1 MGFLLVYCRFG
12 FKVVGPGSWGCGI
25 NAHWK
30 EVCGNYC
37 VQRGHLSTHLDVYW
51 TCIPCAGSVD
61 GMHFAM
67 CVYVNGKY
75 AHALAKAVSNAC
87 GLGSSPEAMFH
98 HDILWSS
105 SLLSTSP
112 SLLFHHF
119 CFVMVWTSST
129 DWVCLFELFTFFRD
143 LEYTNIAQCVY
154 ALCVR
159 EIPNILF
166 FFNDVQNIWYI
177 SCTCLQAC
185 FWVKC
190 LSQDNL
196 PLHLDNKPIMKTF
209 LALQFLLLLLLSA
222 LVLINTFATTNSK
235 PGGGIDDM

>member
-166 FFNDVQNIWYI
+166 FLMM
-177 SCTCLQAC
+177 C
-185 FWVKC
+185 
-190 LSQDNL
+190 
-196 PLHLDNKPIMKTF
+196 KTF
-209 LALQFLLLLLLSA
+209 GTSVVHACR
-222 LVLINTFATTNSK
+222 LVSGLNAFHKTTCHCIWTTNQFWRHF
-235 PGGGIDDM
+235 

>member
-12 FKVVGPGSWGCGI
+12 FKVVGLGSWGCGI

-51 TCIPCAGSVD
+51 TCIPSAGSVD

-67 CVYVNGKY
+67 CVYVHGKY

-105 SLLSTSP
+105 SVYLPQP
-112 SLLFHHF
+112 SLSPFLFCHGLNFLRRLSLSFWAIYIFPRFRIHKY
-119 CFVMVWTSST
+119 ST
-129 DWVCLFELFTFFRD
+129 VCLCVVRTWDSKHSGFF
-143 LEYTNIAQCVY
+143 
-154 ALCVR
+154 
-159 EIPNILF
+159 
-166 FFNDVQNIWYI
+166 
-177 SCTCLQAC
+177 
-185 FWVKC
+185 
-190 LSQDNL
+190 
-196 PLHLDNKPIMKTF
+196 
-209 LALQFLLLLLLSA
+209 
-222 LVLINTFATTNSK
+222 
-235 PGGGIDDM
+235 